1 MNSRIDRIY
10 QMTDD
15 MHSYI
20 TQDLS
25 STKYF
30 DADRI
35 SFLKITSKDL
45 FIIHINI
52 RSLNKNIDDLLEF
65 LTELGTRPNIIC
77 LTETRLKQN
86 SLVNTQ
92 IPGYKFCHVDS
103 DTNAGGVGIYIDEEI
118 EFVCENL
125 YSFSKN
131 GLENLWISINTS
143 LTQNFVVGVVYR
155 HPYANVKE
163 FIDEFNNTLVKLNS
177 KNANCIVLGDFNIN
191 ILQLDIEPAASYIN
205 MLHSN
210 AFFSLLDKSTR
221 ITESSSTLIDHVIT
235 NITKCKI
242 VPGIIDYQL
251 TDHLPTFVTISNIKK
266 HSHNTTKF
274 YRNMKQ
280 FDSNKGLYVSI
291 RKKQKLSKS
300 HYLRGSN
307 NQKAYYKRYANLL
320 TKLKTAAKKLYF
332 ENQLKSVTNNP
343 KETWNILQELL
354 PKKKCDTTPSS
365 LKFDDADI
373 SDKNEIAGIFNTF
386 FANVGHKISE
396 DINSTKSHI
405 DYLKNSVTSSMV
417 LSPPTPNE
425 LATELKRLNA
435 NKSTSDNK
443 IPTKFLIIA
452 ADVLSPYL
460 AYLVEYMFTQGIF
473 PDELKIAKVIPI
485 YKTGSNQSVE
495 NYRPISLLSPFS
507 KVIENLIKS
516 RLISFLNKNQILYE
530 RQSGFREKHTTIFP
544 LIDVVTQSFD
554 NINDKLYTCAIALD
568 IKKAFDSVNHS
579 ILLNKLSH
587 YGIRGV
593 CHQLFESYLINRK
606 QYVCINDANSP
617 MQEIKSGVPQG
628 SVLGPILFL
637 LYINDLSNALLCK
650 PRLFADDTL
659 LLYSSDNLNKLEAL
673 CNNELLLVKRWMD
686 ANKLKINTSKSQA
699 IIINYK
705 LRSPRCDIQLRYNS
719 NCIQSSAKIK
729 YLGVVIDHKLSFLPH
744 IQNLEAKVSR
754 NIGILFKLNKVL
766 PISALKT
773 LYYALVHPL
782 LFYGIIIWG
791 STNNSYLTKLR
802 SLQNKALK
810 AIGHLGWRTSP
821 KHLYRKFKILK
832 LNDLYKIELSKFV
845 YSYISKYTP
854 QYFNDYFI
862 EFKNANVHNT
872 RSSSRQNLILPLY
885 ATNRV
890 QKSIKFQGAKLWN
903 SLPFSLKQSSRRKF
917 LKTHKEL
924 IFQNYI

>member
-1 MNSRIDRIY
+1 M
-10 QMTDD
+10 
-15 MHSYI
+15 
-20 TQDLS
+20 
-25 STKYF
+25 
-30 DADRI
+30 
-35 SFLKITSKDL
+35 
-45 FIIHINI
+45 
-52 RSLNKNIDDLLEF
+52 
-65 LTELGTRPNIIC
+65 
-77 LTETRLKQN
+77 
-86 SLVNTQ
+86 
-92 IPGYKFCHVDS
+92 
-103 DTNAGGVGIYIDEEI
+103 
-118 EFVCENL
+118 
-125 YSFSKN
+125 
-131 GLENLWISINTS
+131 
-143 LTQNFVVGVVYR
+143 
-155 HPYANVKE
+155 
-163 FIDEFNNTLVKLNS
+163 
-177 KNANCIVLGDFNIN
+177 
-191 ILQLDIEPAASYIN
+191 
-205 MLHSN
+205 
-210 AFFSLLDKSTR
+210 
-221 ITESSSTLIDHVIT
+221 
-235 NITKCKI
+235 
-242 VPGIIDYQL
+242 
-251 TDHLPTFVTISNIKK
+251 
-266 HSHNTTKF
+266 
-274 YRNMKQ
+274 
-280 FDSNKGLYVSI
+280 YVSI
-291 RKKQKLSKS
+291 QKKLKLYKT

-307 NQKAYYKRYANLL
+307 NQKAFYKRYANLL

-343 KETWNILQELL
+343 KETWNILRELL
-354 PKKKCDTTPSS
+354 PKKKCDTTPST
-365 LKFDDADI
+365 LKLDDTII
-373 SDKNEIAGIFNTF
+373 SDKHKIAGIFNTF

-425 LATELKRLNA
+425 LATKLKRLNA

-452 ADVLSPYL
+452 ADVVSPYL

-473 PDELKIAKVIPI
+473 PDKLKIAKVIPK

-495 NYRPISLLSPFS
+495 NYRPISLLSPFLS
-507 KVIENLIKS
+507 NKIIEIEKLIKS

-530 RQSGFREKHTTIFP
+530 RQSGFRKKHTTISP

-554 NINDKLYTCAIALD
+554 NINDKLYTCAIALH

-587 YGIRGV
+587 FGIRGV
-593 CHQLFESYLINRK
+593 CHKLFESYLLNRK
-606 QYVCINDANSP
+606 QCLCINDANSP
-617 MQEIKSGVPQG
+617 MQKIKSGVPQG

-659 LLYSSDNLNKLEAL
+659 LLYSSDNRNKLEAL
-673 CNNELLLVKRWMD
+673 CNNELLLVQLWMD
-686 ANKLKINTSKSQA
+686 ANKLEINTSKSQA

-729 YLGVVIDHKLSFLPH
+729 YLGVAIDHKLSFLPH

-802 SLQNKALK
+802 SIQNKTLK

-821 KHLYRKFKILK
+821 KRLYCKFKILK

-854 QYFNDYFI
+854 KYFNDYFI
-862 EFKNANVHNT
+862 GFKNANVHNT
-872 RSSSRQNLILPLY
+872 R
-885 ATNRV
+885 
-890 QKSIKFQGAKLWN
+890 
-903 SLPFSLKQSSRRKF
+903 
-917 LKTHKEL
+917 
-924 IFQNYI
+924 

>member
-1 MNSRIDRIY
+1 M
-10 QMTDD
+10 
-15 MHSYI
+15 
-20 TQDLS
+20 
-25 STKYF
+25 
-30 DADRI
+30 
-35 SFLKITSKDL
+35 
-45 FIIHINI
+45 
-52 RSLNKNIDDLLEF
+52 
-65 LTELGTRPNIIC
+65 
-77 LTETRLKQN
+77 
-86 SLVNTQ
+86 
-92 IPGYKFCHVDS
+92 
-103 DTNAGGVGIYIDEEI
+103 
-118 EFVCENL
+118 
-125 YSFSKN
+125 
-131 GLENLWISINTS
+131 
-143 LTQNFVVGVVYR
+143 VYR
-155 HPYANVKE
+155 HPNANVKE
-163 FIDEFNNTLVKLNS
+163 FIDEFNDTLVKLNS

-191 ILQLDIEPAASYIN
+191 ILQQNIEPAASYIN

-235 NITKCKI
+235 DITKCKI

-280 FDSNKGLYVSI
+280 FVSNEFCQDLQMSLEEYFCSMPELDSLNFNDVFHHFLNTIKTVINTHAPLKQCTRRQKRLQCKSWISKGLYVSI
-291 RKKQKLSKS
+291 QKKQKLYKT

-307 NQKAYYKRYANLL
+307 NQKAFYKRYANLL

-343 KETWNILQELL
+343 KETWKILRELL
-354 PKKKCDTTPSS
+354 PKKKCDTTPST
-365 LKFDDADI
+365 LKLDDTVI

-386 FANVGHKISE
+386 FANVSHKISE

-425 LATELKRLNA
+425 LATQLKRSNA

-443 IPTKFLIIA
+443 IPTKLLIIA
-452 ADVLSPYL
+452 ADVLPPYL

-495 NYRPISLLSPFS
+495 NYRPISLLSLFS
-507 KVIENLIKS
+507 KVIEKLIKS
-516 RLISFLNKNQILYE
+516 RLISFLNKNQNLYE

-568 IKKAFDSVNHS
+568 VKKAFDSVNHS

-593 CHQLFESYLINRK
+593 CHKLFESYLLNRK

-659 LLYSSDNLNKLEAL
+659 MLYSSDNLNK
-673 CNNELLLVKRWMD
+673 
-686 ANKLKINTSKSQA
+686 
-699 IIINYK
+699 
-705 LRSPRCDIQLRYNS
+705 
-719 NCIQSSAKIK
+719 
-729 YLGVVIDHKLSFLPH
+729 
-744 IQNLEAKVSR
+744 
-754 NIGILFKLNKVL
+754 
-766 PISALKT
+766 
-773 LYYALVHPL
+773 
-782 LFYGIIIWG
+782 
-791 STNNSYLTKLR
+791 
-802 SLQNKALK
+802 
-810 AIGHLGWRTSP
+810 
-821 KHLYRKFKILK
+821 
-832 LNDLYKIELSKFV
+832 
-845 YSYISKYTP
+845 
-854 QYFNDYFI
+854 
-862 EFKNANVHNT
+862 
-872 RSSSRQNLILPLY
+872 
-885 ATNRV
+885 
-890 QKSIKFQGAKLWN
+890 
-903 SLPFSLKQSSRRKF
+903 
-917 LKTHKEL
+917 
-924 IFQNYI
+924 